1 MQPIAAVSGG
11 PKYLLRAEGF
21 AVLALA
27 VVLYWRGGFS
37 WILFAVLFLVPDV
50 SMLGYLIN
58 PRIGAVCY
66 NAVHTYVGPLLLALI
81 GLFANVPIC
90 IAIALIWAAHIGFD
104 RLLGYGLKYPTA
116 FTDTHFG
123 RIGRHADPA

>member
-1 MQPIAAVSGG
+1 MQTVAAVSGG
-11 PKYLLRAEGF
+11 PKYLLRAEGL

-27 VVLYWRGGFS
+27 AVLYWRGGFS
-37 WILFAVLFLVPDV
+37 WILFAILFLVPDV

-58 PRIGAVCY
+58 PRIGAYCY

-90 IAIALIWAAHIGFD
+90 VAIALIWVAHIGFD

-116 FTDTHFG
+116 FTDTHLG
-123 RIGRHADPA
+123 KIGRLPSS

>member
-1 MQPIAAVSGG
+1 MQTVAAVSGG
-11 PKYLLRAEGF
+11 PKYLLRAEGL

-27 VVLYWRGGFS
+27 AALYWRGGFS

-58 PRIGAVCY
+58 PRVGAVCY

-90 IAIALIWAAHIGFD
+90 VATALIWVAHIGFD

-116 FTDTHFG
+116 FTDTHLG
-123 RIGRHADPA
+123 KIGRPNPSS

>member
-1 MQPIAAVSGG
+1 MQPIAAVRGG

-66 NAVHTYVGPLLLALI
+66 NAVHTYVGPFLLALI
-81 GLFANVPIC
+81 GLLAGVPIC
-90 IAIALIWAAHIGFD
+90 LAIALIWAAHIGFD

-116 FTDTHFG
+116 FTDTHLG

>member
-1 MQPIAAVSGG
+1 MQTLAAVNGG
-11 PKYLLRAEGF
+11 PKYLLRAEGLT
-21 AVLALA
+21 VLALA

-66 NAVHTYVGPLLLALI
+66 NAVHTYLGPLLLALI
-81 GLFANVPIC
+81 ALFAGVPIC

-116 FTDTHFG
+116 FTDTHLG
-123 RIGRHADPA
+123 KIGRHADPA

>member
-11 PKYLLRAEGF
+11 PKNLLRVEGLT
-21 AVLALA
+21 VLALA

-66 NAVHTYVGPLLLALI
+66 NLVHTYVGPLLLAPI
-81 GLFANVPIC
+81 GMFAGVPIC
-90 IAIALIWAAHIGFD
+90 VAIALIWAAHIGFD

-116 FTDTHFG
+116 FTDTHLG
-123 RIGRHADPA
+123 KIGRPNPS